1 MSLGLT
7 CTSLQAG
14 PPDQGTLPRHT
25 SCDPIRGCWHN
36 PGMQVQEQIAARA
49 AARAAKDFAAA
60 DGVRKQLEA
69 VGVWLMDTPGGTT
82 WRPGLPSSQGEA
94 A

>member
-1 MSLGLT
+1 MW
-7 CTSLQAG
+7 A
-14 PPDQGTLPRHT
+14 
-25 SCDPIRGCWHN
+25 SCCCWWRDCCWCV
-36 PGMQVQEQIAARA
+36 QVQEQIAARA

-82 WRPGLPSSQGEA
+82 WRPGLPSGQEEA